1 MMAWLQS
8 FLASVGAEAQ
18 HLAPSAATRPPLWKL
33 VRKSRMASSRIGKA
47 RCTRERSR
55 IRCRREHER
64 PLDEHSLAGGYVSRR
79 KHAQLPIKRAR
90 GDAARKLVAL
100 EGHVGRVGKA
110 IHIARGGGGS
120 RPERR
125 SKLQPVRT
133 PGAAEARCVHGLLL
147 GFRISGHALLVAD
160 HVLRHTDGGKPT
172 GRSCACARPH
182 KEAQDKSRRSSQ
194 DMYRTVL
201 YMFDLRLT

>member
-1 MMAWLQS
+1 MAWLQS

-18 HLAPSAATRPPLWKL
+18 HLAPRAATGPPLWKL

-47 RCTRERSR
+47 CGTREWSR
-55 IRCRREHER
+55 IRSRREHER

-125 SKLQPVRT
+125 SKLLPVRA

-160 HVLRHTDGGKPT
+160 HVLRVDGFRR
-172 GRSCACARPH
+172 RSCLRGPH
-182 KEAQDKSRRSSQ
+182 KEARTSQDKTCSMRRRYVQYFTCSIS
-194 DMYRTVL
+194 D
-201 YMFDLRLT
+201 

>member
-1 MMAWLQS
+1 MAWLQT

-18 HLAPSAATRPPLWKL
+18 HLAPRAATGPPLWKL

-47 RCTRERSR
+47 CGTRERSR
-55 IRCRREHER
+55 IRSRREHER

-100 EGHVGRVGKA
+100 EGYVGRVGKA

-125 SKLQPVRT
+125 SKLLPVRA

-160 HVLRHTDGGKPT
+160 HVLRHMWMASDG
-172 GRSCACARPH
+172 ARAFLRGPH
-182 KEAQDKSRRSSQ
+182 KEEKTRQGGQVKIC
-194 DMYRTVL
+194 TVL